1 MKIEIPE
8 HKKLVYETRFV
19 VRWGDMD
26 AMGHVNNT
34 QYFRY
39 METARI
45 DWMSSIGVNPDP
57 GAQGPVIVNAFCNF
71 YRQLEYPANLVIT
84 QYLSHPGRSSCD
96 VWMTIE
102 RADQPGQIVAD
113 GGATIVWVD
122 FAASRAVP
130 LPPWV
135 RALMDEGIAR
145 ARERM
150 AMQQQIQQQVQGS
163 DPLPVQPD

>member
-1 MKIEIPE
+1 MKLPLPTEKYEIHRMRMP
-8 HKKLVYETRFV
+8 

-26 AMGHVNNT
+26 AFGHVNNT
-34 QYFRY
+34 VYFRY
-39 METARI
+39 FEQARVEWLTQGGRTMVA
-45 DWMSSIGVNPDP
+45 DGK
-57 GAQGPVIVNAFCNF
+57 GPVGVNAFCNF